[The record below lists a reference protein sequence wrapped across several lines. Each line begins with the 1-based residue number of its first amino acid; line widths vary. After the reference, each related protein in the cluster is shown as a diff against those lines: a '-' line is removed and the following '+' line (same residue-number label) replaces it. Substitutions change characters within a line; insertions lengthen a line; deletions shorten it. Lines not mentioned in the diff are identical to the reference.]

1 MKELL
6 SRFPRP
12 THYLG
17 SEVNAVYKDP
27 DRISL
32 RWGLAFPDLYE
43 IGMSHLGLK
52 VLYHLLN
59 AEDHIQAER
68 VFAPHPDV
76 GEELR
81 RQGASLCTLE
91 SDTALT
97 RLDILGFS
105 LTHEL
110 CYTTVLYILDLAG
123 IPFRAAQRNADAPL
137 IIAGGG
143 ATFNPEPVALFFD
156 CLLIG
161 DGEEAV
167 LDISRLVLQA
177 EKTGQ
182 GRQDLL
188 CSLKRIPGLY
198 IPSLFQESETGPALV
213 PVCSDYTKVEKRVVP
228 DINTVDY
235 PTSPV
240 LPFGKAVHDRFT
252 LEVARGCTRGC
263 RFCQAGMTT
272 RPVRE
277 RTLFELD
284 RITVD
289 GLNQTGFEELSFL
302 ALSLGDF
309 SSLEALFDQSFTRC
323 SQDQVAI
330 SLPSLRAGSISPH
343 LMELISRLRRTGI
356 TLAPEAGSQR
366 LRDVI
371 NKGIRDEDLLDH
383 TEKLFE
389 KGWNRVKLYFMI
401 GLPTETREDLEAIV
415 DLCLRVRLLAR
426 AAKSKHLKITASVSP
441 FVPKAQ
447 TPFQWDAQDGPSA
460 CKDKINYLRQL
471 FAPHKGLE
479 LQWHDPEMS
488 LVEGVFSRGGR
499 DLGQVVETAY
509 QSGDILTS
517 WKDFFC
523 FKTWSQALNRAGL
536 RPEDLTG
543 ARGLDASLPWAHI
556 HTGLGL
562 GFLQKEKRRAEQGKV
577 TLDCRYHSC
586 SGCGVC
592 DTDPVSPSAVEA
604 GEERIHPRLNQRQRD
619 QKNSPEGPVP
629 IMNRTGL
636 QEKRSQ
642 LRFWFEKLGPA
653 RYLSQ
658 LELQTV
664 LERAFRRFGLP
675 MAFSGGF
682 HPLPLLSFGQ
692 ALPVGVLSLNEW
704 CDLYLREEI
713 TGRSL
718 QPEVFNRFTPEG
730 LRFTEIEDLSLQR
743 KQPRARFEE
752 FEIRLPAREKQG
764 AAAQQQ
770 WTRVMLQESLI
781 LKHQTKK
788 RVKWVDV
795 RCFLHR
801 VQHVSSRKTR
811 IVLDW
816 RNGYLSPLKIV
827 KGVIPE
833 LDLPD
838 FELTKLRQIM

>member
-17 SEVNAVYKDP
+17 TEVNAVHKDP
-27 DRISL
+27 DRVNL

-52 VLYHLLN
+52 ILYHLLN

-76 GEELR
+76 GQELR
-81 RQGASLCTLE
+81 RQGLPLCTLE
-91 SDTALT
+91 SDTPLAG
-97 RLDILGFS
+97 LDILGFS
-105 LTHEL
+105 LTHDL

-123 IPFRAAQRNADAPL
+123 IPFRGAQRSAEAPL
-137 IIAGGG
+137 IVGGGG
-143 ATFNPEPVALFFD
+143 ATFNPEPVARFFD
-156 CLLIG
+156 CLVIG

-177 EKTGQ
+177 KKAGQ
-182 GRQDLL
+182 TRQELL
-188 CSLKRIPGLY
+188 YSLKEIPGLY
-198 IPSLFQESETGPALV
+198 LPSLFQEAETGPALV
-213 PVCSDYTKVEKRVVP
+213 PVYPDYSKVEKRVLA
-228 DINTVDY
+228 DINKVDY

-277 RTLFELD
+277 RTLSELD
-284 RITVD
+284 RITAE
-289 GLNQTGFEELSFL
+289 GLDQTGFEELSYL
-302 ALSLGDF
+302 ALSVGDF

-323 SQDQVAI
+323 SLDQVAV
-330 SLPSLRAGSISPH
+330 SLPSLRVGSISRR
-343 LMELISRLRRTGI
+343 LMGLISRLRRTGI

-383 TEKLFE
+383 TQKLFE
-389 KGWNRVKLYFMI
+389 QGWNRVKLYFMI
-401 GLPTETREDLEAIV
+401 GLPTETREDLEAIL
-415 DLCLRVRLLAR
+415 DLCLRVRLLAKK
-426 AAKSKHLKITASVSP
+426 AGVKQLKIAASVSP

-447 TPFQWDAQDGPSA
+447 TPFQWDAQDKLSISR
-460 CKDKINYLRQL
+460 DKIDYLRRL

-479 LQWHDPEMS
+479 LQWHDPAMS

-499 DLGQVVETAY
+499 ELDQVLETAY
-509 QSGDILTS
+509 RSGDILTG
-517 WKDFFC
+517 WKDFFS
-523 FKTWSQALNRAGL
+523 FKTWIEALNRADL
-536 RPEDLTG
+536 TPEDLTG
-543 ARGLDASLPWAHI
+543 ARPLDGPLPWAHI
-556 HTGLGL
+556 RAGLAP
-562 GFLQKEKRRAEQGKV
+562 GFLQKERERAEQAKA

-592 DTDPVSPSAVEA
+592 DTDAAPSTVPGA
-604 GEERIHPRLNQRQRD
+604 GEARIRPRLNQRQRD
-619 QKNSPEGPVP
+619 QESNQREFGPVR
-629 IMNRTGL
+629 NQNGL
-636 QEKRSQ
+636 QAKRSH

-658 LELQTV
+658 LELQTI
-664 LERAFRRFGLP
+664 LERTFRRAGLP
-675 MAFSGGF
+675 LAFSGGF

-692 ALPVGVLSLNEW
+692 ALPVGVSSLNEW
-704 CDLYLREEI
+704 CDLYLRQELA
-713 TGRSL
+713 GKSL
-718 QPEVFNRFTPEG
+718 QPENFNAFTPEG
-730 LRFTEIEDLSLQR
+730 IRFTRIEDLSLQR

-752 FEIRLPAREKQG
+752 FEIRLLDKAKG
-764 AAAQQQ
+764 DASAQQQ
-770 WTRVMLQESLI
+770 WTGAMLQEHLM
-781 LKHQTKK
+781 LERETKK
-788 RVKWVDV
+788 GVKRVDV
-795 RCFLHR
+795 RCFLYR
-801 VQHVSSRKTR
+801 VQHLSSRRTR

-816 RNGYLSPLKIV
+816 RKGYLSPLKIV
-827 KGVIPE
+827 QAVVPE
-833 LDLPD
+833 LDLLD

>member
-17 SEVNAVYKDP
+17 TEVNAVHKDP
-27 DRISL
+27 ERISL

-52 VLYHLLN
+52 ILYHLLN

-76 GEELR
+76 GHELR
-81 RQGASLCTLE
+81 RQGAPLCTLE
-91 SDTALT
+91 SDTPLS

-123 IPFRAAQRNADAPL
+123 IPFRADQRTENAPL
-137 IIAGGG
+137 IVGGGG
-143 ATFNPEPVALFFD
+143 ATFNPEPVARFFD
-156 CLLIG
+156 CLVIG

-167 LDISRLVLQA
+167 LDISRLILQA
-177 EKTGQ
+177 KEAGQ
-182 GRQDLL
+182 TRQDLL
-188 CSLKRIPGLY
+188 YCLREIPGLY
-198 IPSLFQESETGPALV
+198 LPSFFQESKTGRALV
-213 PVCSDYTKVEKRVVP
+213 PVYPDYTRVEKRVLT

-277 RTLFELD
+277 RTLSELD
-284 RITVD
+284 RITVN

-302 ALSLGDF
+302 ALSVGDF

-330 SLPSLRAGSISPH
+330 SLPSLRVGSISPH
-343 LMELISRLRRTGI
+343 LMSLLSRLRRTGI

-371 NKGIRDEDLLDH
+371 NKGIREEDLLDH
-383 TEKLFE
+383 TEKLFAQ
-389 KGWNRVKLYFMI
+389 GWNRVKLYFMI
-401 GLPTETREDLEAIV
+401 GLPTETLEDLEAIV
-415 DLCLRVRLLAR
+415 DLCLRVRSLAKK
-426 AAKSKHLKITASVSP
+426 AKSKHLRITASISP
-441 FVPKAQ
+441 FVPKAH
-447 TPFQWDAQDGPSA
+447 TPFQWDAQDRLSTS
-460 CKDKINYLRQL
+460 KDKINYLRQL

-499 DLGQVVETAY
+499 DLDRVVEWAY
-509 QSGDILTS
+509 QQGEILTG
-517 WKDFFC
+517 WKDFFG
-523 FKTWSQALNRAGL
+523 FQTWAEALKQTGL
-536 RPEDLTG
+536 TPEDLTG
-543 ARGLDASLPWAHI
+543 ASRLEDSLPWAHI
-556 HTGLGL
+556 RAGLAP
-562 GFLQKEKRRAEQGKV
+562 GFLLKERELAEQGQA

-592 DTDPVSPSAVEA
+592 DGEASPSSALKA
-604 GEERIHPRLNQRQRD
+604 APQKISPRLNQRQRD
-619 QKNSPEGPVP
+619 QENKPGEPEPVK
-629 IMNRTGL
+629 NRTGL
-636 QEKRSQ
+636 QEKKSH

-658 LELQTV
+658 LELQSI
-664 LERAFRRFGLP
+664 LERAFRRAGLP

-704 CDLYLREEI
+704 CDLYLREEVA
-713 TGRSL
+713 GSHL
-718 QPEVFNRFTPEG
+718 QAEAFNRFSPDG
-730 LRFTEIEDLSLQR
+730 IRFTRIEELSLQR

-752 FEIRLPAREKQG
+752 FEIRLPARSNQSNS
-764 AAAQQQ
+764 AQEQ
-770 WTRVMLQESLI
+770 WTGAMLLKSLI
-781 LKHQTKK
+781 LEHETKK
-788 RVKWVDV
+788 GVKSVDV
-795 RCFLHR
+795 RGFLYEMR
-801 VQHVSSRKTR
+801 HVSSRKTR
-811 IVLDW
+811 ILLDW
-816 RNGYLSPLKIV
+816 RQGYLSPLKIV
-827 KGVIPE
+827 QAVTPE
-833 LDLPD
+833 LDPTDLA
-838 FELTKLRQIM
+838 LTKIRQIM